1 MTLTDRKIRY
11 VVIGAGKIAQV
22 AVLPA
27 FQHAAENSTLVGIVS
42 SDADKRAVLAKRYAV
57 PHAGDYDHLEEL
69 LEVARADAAYIAVP
83 NGLHREITERV
94 ARAGVH
100 VLCEKP
106 MAETVDDCTAMID
119 VCKQRGVKLM
129 VAYRLHFEAANLSA
143 IEIVKSGVLGEPRI
157 FSSVF
162 TSMVPQGDVRT
173 QGELVGGALYDLG
186 VYQINAARY
195 LFQDEPVEVLA
206 SCQTGFDERFTDV
219 DGTTTAIL
227 RFSSGRVAQLTASLA
242 ATRSSSYRIIG
253 TQGELR
259 VEPAFDYTT
268 ELKHHLTI
276 GDKTSVR
283 SFPVRDQFAPELLHF
298 SECILHDREPE
309 PSGEE
314 GRADVRIVRAI
325 FRAAET
331 GKAVMLTP
339 YARSTRP
346 GIEHELHCPPVPE
359 VAPVHARS
367 H

>member
-1 MTLTDRKIRY
+1 MTLSERKIRY

-27 FQHAAENSTLVGIVS
+27 FEHATDNSTLVGIVS
-42 SDADKRAVLAKRYAV
+42 RDADKRTLLAKHYGI
-57 PHAGDYDHLEEL
+57 PHACDYDHLEDL
-69 LEVARADAAYIAVP
+69 LGIARADAAYIALP
-83 NGLHREITERV
+83 NGLHREVTERC

-106 MAETVDDCTAMID
+106 MAETVDDCTAMIE
-119 VCKQRGVKLM
+119 VCRQHAVKLM
-129 VAYRLHFEAANLSA
+129 IGYRLHFEAANLSA

-162 TSMVPQGDVRT
+162 TGMVPPGDVRT

-186 VYQINAARY
+186 VYPINAARY

-242 ATRSSSYRIIG
+242 AAPSSSYRILG
-253 TQGELR
+253 TEGELR

-268 ELKHHLTI
+268 ELKHYLTI

-283 SFPVRDQFAPELLHF
+283 TFQVRDQFAPELLHF
-298 SECILHDREPE
+298 SDCILRDREPE

-325 FRAAET
+325 FRSAET

-339 YARSTRP
+339 YMRSTRP
-346 GIEHELHCPPVPE
+346 GIEHELHCPPVQ
-359 VAPVHARS
+359 APPPVQARS